1 VERALERLQK
11 SGVAGRFIDQIGRAI
26 LKNYRHLE
34 KKRQKDILFERNLSK
49 EI

>member
-11 SGVAGRFIDQIGRAI
+11 SGVVGRSSTKPGVI

-34 KKRQKDILFERNLSK
+34 KKHQKDMLFERNLSK
-49 EI
+49 KV